1 MPGTQQYCQKAE
13 GLRDKTASFRP
24 ENWRL
29 WSEWRDS
36 NSRHPGP
43 KELMDLF
50 SNLFCSF
57 LVLSAQITMLSGTLR
72 SAVSTCSRAVYG
84 QKCGQNRFPQ
94 FAATFQPSLGS
105 GFVCAIVA

>member
-13 GLRDKTASFRP
+13 GLRDKAASFRN

-43 KELMDLF
+43 KEFMELF

-57 LVLSAQITMLSGTLR
+57 LVLSTQNSVLSEPVR
-72 SAVSTCSRAVYG
+72 STVSTHSKVVYG
-84 QKCGQNRFPQ
+84 QICGQNRFPKFTAIFRQ
-94 FAATFQPSLGS
+94 VWEAVFFA
-105 GFVCAIVA
+105 

>member
-13 GLRDKTASFRP
+13 GLRDKTASFRN

-43 KELMDLF
+43 KELMELF

-57 LVLSAQITMLSGTLR
+57 LVLSAQIPVLSEPVLST
-72 SAVSTCSRAVYG
+72 VSTCSRAVYG
-84 QKCGQNRFPQ
+84 Q
-94 FAATFQPSLGS
+94 
-105 GFVCAIVA
+105 